1 MSLDLTRDRKATHE
15 NVSVGGSY
23 TDTMITAQGMGN
35 TAKVNDAYIRWVPNN
50 KSGSGYYA
58 GNGVSLDT
66 SKLTSGGY
74 LEFNAKSH
82 TTAHGFANG
91 YYCLKFNYYSDANAY
106 NGGNT
111 SPGIR
116 LVDFKFVRAELQDL
130 TEGAAVLDGWYSSSQ
145 ECVIVIVNVGNI
157 HASPDW
163 ITQFTDFR
171 SWRMTKNVAG
181 VSKNYSYAGVIT
193 NVNDIGQLS
202 EALQGVGS
210 GAANATTQLVIEHD
224 KNTMG
229 HAGYGEDLSS
239 GTGAGEFSYTGLTS
253 STIASKTIPW
263 DSAGKDRV
271 LKNEKLRIT
280 VFNKVEGGAAHWAGY
295 MNIKLFDGGT
305 QYNYIMES
313 VDVFKKFEFL
323 HTRQSNLGTGD
334 LEVEIFATAGSGNGA
349 GAPYD
354 NVSGRNLEI
363 YKAGFNP
370 DQERDVAVHK
380 WHINALNITEG
391 PVDFDIAKGEVFSVF
406 YASDRNLVDQSYVYP
421 LNMPNSGNTQWQNH
435 FYNGGSLGSTGIG
448 AHNEIRFG
456 EYRVNSTQQTT
467 GVCITE
473 VRQSQSNQSF
483 EQPLGWDP
491 NTSSQ
496 RLGLRVDSS
505 KVYMAGC
512 WLRVRDFT
520 TLGSAQ
526 APGRI
531 SLVTS
536 ANQELKG
543 YDGTLYSTGTKITGP
558 SISDYPFQP
567 YDGNNGQWRLFT
579 IFYLPHWMTDTQITE
594 WHDDYF
600 GKWAGEYEFGGGFAP
615 SRQIVDASHGI
626 AQGIDARVIQM
637 TSGINTVYPQI
648 RTEVYQ
654 DQSIWHEALF
664 PFLTEID
671 PMNLTAGGDAHFWDF
686 TEA

>member
-1 MSLDLTRDRKATHE
+1 MSLDLTRDRKATHD
-15 NVSVGGSY
+15 NISVGGSY

-58 GNGVSLDT
+58 GNGVSIDT
-66 SKLTSGGY
+66 SNLTSGGY

-82 TTAHGFANG
+82 TAAHGFANG

-163 ITQFTDFR
+163 INQFTDFR

-193 NVNDIGQLS
+193 NVNNIGQLS

-253 STIASKTIPW
+253 STIASKTVPW

-271 LKNEKLRIT
+271 LKDEKLRIT
-280 VFNKVEGGAAHWAGY
+280 VFNKVDGGAAHWGGF
-295 MNIKLFDGGT
+295 MKINLLDGGT
-305 QYNYIMES
+305 TYTYVMES
-313 VDVFKKFEFL
+313 VDVFKKYEFL
-323 HTRQSNLGTGD
+323 HTRQSNVGSGS
-334 LEVEIFATAGSGNGA
+334 LEIDVFATAGSGAGA

-354 NVSGRNLEI
+354 NVHGRNLEV

-380 WHINALNITEG
+380 WHINALNVTEG
-391 PVDFDIAKGEVFSVF
+391 PVDFDIAKGEVFKVF
-406 YASDRNLVDQSYVYP
+406 HDGERNLANTNYTYP

-435 FYNGGSLGSTGIG
+435 FYNGGSIG
-448 AHNEIRFG
+448 ASGLGAYNEIRFG
-456 EYRVNSTQQTT
+456 EYRVNSTSQTT

-473 VRQSQSNQSF
+473 VRESTTNQSF
-483 EQPLGWDP
+483 EQSLGWEP
-491 NTSSQ
+491 GS
-496 RLGLRVDSS
+496 GIKVDSN
-505 KVYMAGC
+505 KLYVAGC

-536 ANQELKG
+536 ANDILKG
-543 YDGTLYSTGTKITGP
+543 YNGTQYAAGTTITGP
-558 SISDYPFQP
+558 SISDYPFEP
-567 YDGNNGQWRLFT
+567 YDGEHGQWRLFT
-579 IFYLPHWMTDTQITE
+579 IFYLPHWMDATQVTE
-594 WHDDYF
+594 WHDNYF
-600 GKWAGEYEFGGGFAP
+600 GQWAGEYEFGSGFNPA
-615 SRQIVDASHGI
+615 RQIVDIQHGI
-626 AQGIDARVIQM
+626 TQGVDARIAQM
-637 TSGINTVYPQI
+637 TEAVNRVNPAI